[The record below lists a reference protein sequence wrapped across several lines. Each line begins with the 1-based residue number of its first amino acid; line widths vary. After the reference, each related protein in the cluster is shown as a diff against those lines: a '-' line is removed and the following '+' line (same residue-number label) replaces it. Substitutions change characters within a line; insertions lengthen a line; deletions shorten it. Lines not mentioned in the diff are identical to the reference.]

1 MLVMTVGFLLV
12 SAGVAYAVGISGN
25 VGVCAD
31 VLPSFAL
38 DAGFD
43 VTVFDDAWSITS
55 NTNVYMIPAWGAAET
70 LSLAYDLD
78 FARLAASLSMAFAPF
93 SATGDVSATLDLFS
107 LALREEDPVANL
119 SSSLT
124 IGTSINAA
132 VAPYARLYTMLSLGS
147 HWLSNTT
154 TINVIPFGVTSS
166 LLGYASF
173 GQFSVAE
180 DAVTVTAYGYVSL
193 GIVPFAF
200 NYVQANADVALD
212 GISIRNSVTYWGG
225 STLDVS
231 STLTVDL
238 DPVTLTLWASFTPGG
253 TDPFSI
259 GVCGDFAWGPF

>member
-1 MLVMTVGFLLV
+1 MLVMAVGFLLV
-12 SAGVAYAVGISGN
+12 SAGAAFAVGISGS

-38 DAGFD
+38 DASFD

-55 NTNVYMIPAWGAAET
+55 STGVSLLPAWGATEAIW
-70 LSLAYDLD
+70 LAYDLD
-78 FARLAASLSMAFAPF
+78 VIQLAASLSMAFAPF
-93 SATGDVSATLDLFS
+93 SAAGDVSATLDLFS
-107 LALREEDPVANL
+107 LSLSEEDPVANL

-132 VAPYARLYTMLSLGS
+132 IAPYARLYTMLSLGS

-173 GQFSVAE
+173 GQFSVAD

-193 GIVPFAF
+193 GVVPFSF

-212 GISIRNSVTYWGG
+212 GVSIRNSVTYWGG
-225 STLDVS
+225 TSFGVS
-231 STLTVDL
+231 STLTIDL

-253 TDPFSI
+253 TDPFAI
-259 GVCGDFAWGPF
+259 GVCGDVAWGPF